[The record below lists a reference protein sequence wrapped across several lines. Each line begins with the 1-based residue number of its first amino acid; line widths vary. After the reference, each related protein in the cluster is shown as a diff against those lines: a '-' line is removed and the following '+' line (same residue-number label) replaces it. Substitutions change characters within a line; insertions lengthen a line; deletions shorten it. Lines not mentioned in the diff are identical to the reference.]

1 MTPKTQ
7 DQPANIA
14 APEVK
19 GGSAAT
25 IGSAYYRLFEHMSRT
40 HDLTLT
46 DSELADICNVVEA
59 MIDRRCQW
67 GSCSSRAT
75 HQDKT
80 GMLLCT
86 DCVKKATAYTCGIV
100 PLNTQNSVISGDD
113 NTATK

>member
-46 DSELADICNVVEA
+46 VEA
-59 MIDRRCQW
+59 SEWDGI
-67 GSCSSRAT
+67 SCNDVDGMNWFDLRNIIVAN
-75 HQDKT
+75 DKVRD
-80 GMLLCT
+80 G
-86 DCVKKATAYTCGIV
+86 GH
-100 PLNTQNSVISGDD
+100 
-113 NTATK
+113 

>member
-46 DSELADICNVVEA
+46 DSELADIWWKRQSGTGFPA
-59 MIDRRCQW
+59 MTW
-67 GSCSSRAT
+67 
-75 HQDKT
+75 T
-80 GMLLCT
+80 G
-86 DCVKKATAYTCGIV
+86 
-100 PLNTQNSVISGDD
+100 
-113 NTATK
+113 